1 MGYIPKHLR
10 GSSRNGD
17 KSLSV
22 LREKKSERGR
32 EGNTHA
38 CTNGT
43 AA

>member
-22 LREKKSERGR
+22 LREKKKR
-32 EGNTHA
+32 EGERR
-38 CTNGT
+38 
-43 AA
+43 